1 MSSRRT
7 LCGGGLNKPCIKNIK
22 YHFILEKKKT
32 PDKYFEEQNIFGKTE
47 KQAVMSSRRTLCGG
61 GLNKPCFD
69 VSGGDNRT

>member
-22 YHFILEKKKT
+22 YHFILVKNKSPE
-32 PDKYFEEQNIFGKTE
+32 KYFVDQNIFGKEE

-69 VSGGDNRT
+69 VSGE